1 MDATIAQQRSAAV
14 AVEYMP
20 EAMHD
25 LGYDAHAMLD
35 WFQEREFRMYSL
47 GKNGELTKGLSGE
60 LAEKGYVDL
69 IFSRG
74 ELI

>member
-1 MDATIAQQRSAAV
+1 
-14 AVEYMP
+14 
-20 EAMHD
+20 
-25 LGYDAHAMLD
+25 
-35 WFQEREFRMYSL
+35 MYSL
-47 GKNGELTKGLSGE
+47 GKKGELTKGLSGE